1 MKPSNCTPSK
11 FLIEIFAALFKPS
24 SLLSCLFFIFC
35 FFFIL
40 QLQLNA
46 RASDVPDDLDYN
58 IEVTCSQ
65 PTATYHITESDCGS
79 NNGQIYADAYGG
91 GAHEHYYAL
100 AGYNYDGPWAT
111 YTWSNLAP
119 GDYTIY
125 ISSNPHDHSCQV
137 AYNIHVPEKTCAPS
151 CSPPTATYHVT
162 EADCGY
168 HNGQIYVDGTGG
180 GAHEHYYSIGGNYD
194 GPWATYKWSNLAPG
208 DYTIYISSNPQ
219 DHSCQVAYNIHVPE
233 KTCAPSCSPPT
244 ATYHVTESDCNSNNG
259 QIYVDGS
266 GGGANHHYYSI
277 GGNYDGPHASYTWS
291 NLAPGDYTV
300 YISSDP
306 HEQSCQVTYN
316 IHVPEKDCG
325 PSCSPPTATYHVTES
340 DCNSNNG
347 QIYVDGTGGGAI
359 YHYYSIGGNF
369 EGPLNSYTFNHLA
382 PGNYTVYISSDPHEQ
397 SCQVSY
403 PIHVP
408 EKDCGP
414 TCSPPTA
421 TFHVT
426 KADCG
431 YHNGQIYVDGF
442 GGGVNHHYY
451 SIGGNYYGPLD
462 TYTFRHLAPGSYTV
476 YISSDPHESSCQVFY
491 TIHVPEEDCGP
502 ATCQVDLGPD
512 LDFCAGLETC
522 QILSLSG
529 LDASNDAVN
538 EVNSG
543 NILIGNA
550 RLSIQQSF
558 NGSSVLDENEIT
570 SSQTTGALGISSGVS
585 HQGISNAHGGLAN
598 AMVNQYNFDV
608 PVCNLEIEIWDIDR
622 NDQMV
627 LTASGPNGPV
637 TYTFTDAGASVSVS
651 GNTFTSLAGAHNYPG
666 DGLPTLGK
674 FTIEFDDCVSQVQ
687 TEFYDIAHDEGNG
700 GSYSIVFNEGCTN
713 NTLETCQILSLSGL
727 DASND
732 AVNEVNSGHV
742 VIGNARLTIQQSFDG
757 SSVLDENEITSS
769 QTTGALGISSGVSHQ
784 GISNA
789 HGGLANAMV
798 NQYNF
803 DVPVCN
809 LEIEIWDIDR
819 NDEMVLTASGPN
831 GPVTYTVIDE
841 GASVSV
847 FGNTFTS
854 TAGANNYPGNGPATL
869 GKFTVVFDDCVT
881 QVQTL
886 YYDIA
891 DNEGDGGSYSIVFN
905 EGCTDGPL
913 ETGITLQPSFS
924 SQPECHPSS
933 LSYEWSTGS
942 TASTISVTQTGTYS
956 VTITDC
962 SGCVATDD
970 IVVTFG
976 PDSGTLTLDGDNPTV
991 VCGEDMAMISAT
1003 PDGNID
1009 VPAGFEVIYVL
1020 TEGAELVIIDVNATP
1035 DFNVPAPGEYTIHTL
1050 VYDPNTLD
1058 LNIVVFGTT
1067 TGFDVNG
1074 LLIQGGGQICA
1085 SLDVAGAP
1093 VVVETI
1099 GADSGTLTLDG
1110 NNPTVVCGGGMAMI
1124 SATPDGN
1131 IDVPAGFEVIYVLT
1145 EGAGLVIVGANP
1157 TPEFNVA
1164 ASGDYTIHTLV
1175 YDPNTLDLNIIVFG
1189 TTTGFDVN
1197 GLLIQG
1203 GGDICASLDVAG
1215 APVVVEIIDIDS
1227 GTLTLDGDNP
1237 TLVCDGDMA
1246 MISATPD
1253 GNINVPAGFEVIYV
1267 LTEGAGLVLIDANPT
1282 PEFNVAAPG
1291 DYTIHTLV
1299 YDPNTLDLNIIVFG
1313 TTTGFD
1319 VNGLLI
1325 QGGGD
1330 ICASLDVA
1338 GAPVVVETIPS
1349 GDAGLIAEGSANNCV
1364 VSGQSV
1370 LRNATLSGQVVPA
1383 GYRLVIILVDS
1394 NGNIVDV
1401 NSEPEF
1407 LISMTGDYSIH
1418 PVVYNPSVCDV
1429 NSINT
1434 VAELLECSCVA
1445 INLVGVPVS
1454 VQVCDENIVN
1464 CPEVLYV
1471 PGPNSAVAP
1480 GLYESSKTISSD
1492 GLIMSGS
1499 VEYSAGEEIQL
1510 MSGFEV
1516 MSGQEFNAHIEGCN
1530 PNQ

>member
-24 SLLSCLFFIFC
+24 SLLSCFFFIFC

-46 RASDVPDDLDYN
+46 KASDVPDDLDYN

-65 PTATYHITESDCGS
+65 PAATYHITESDCGS

-168 HNGQIYVDGTGG
+168 HNGQIYVDGSGG

-194 GPWATYKWSNLAPG
+194 GPWATYTWSNLAPG
-208 DYTIYISSNPQ
+208 DYTIYISSNPH

-291 NLAPGDYTV
+291 NLAPGDYKV

-347 QIYVDGTGGGAI
+347 QIYVDGTGGGAN
-359 YHYYSIGGNF
+359 YHYYSIGGNY
-369 EGPLNSYTFNHLA
+369 EGPYASHTFNHLA

-622 NDQMV
+622 ND
-627 LTASGPNGPV
+627 
-637 TYTFTDAGASVSVS
+637 
-651 GNTFTSLAGAHNYPG
+651 
-666 DGLPTLGK
+666 
-674 FTIEFDDCVSQVQ
+674 
-687 TEFYDIAHDEGNG
+687 
-700 GSYSIVFNEGCTN
+700 
-713 NTLETCQILSLSGL
+713 
-727 DASND
+727 
-732 AVNEVNSGHV
+732 
-742 VIGNARLTIQQSFDG
+742 
-757 SSVLDENEITSS
+757 
-769 QTTGALGISSGVSHQ
+769 
-784 GISNA
+784 
-789 HGGLANAMV
+789 
-798 NQYNF
+798 
-803 DVPVCN
+803 
-809 LEIEIWDIDR
+809 
-819 NDEMVLTASGPN
+819 EMVLTASGPN

-933 LSYEWSTGS
+933 LSYDWSTGS

-1020 TEGAELVIIDVNATP
+1020 TEGAELVIIDANATP

-1267 LTEGAGLVLIDANPT
+1267 LTEGAGLVLIDTNPT

-1383 GYRLVIILVDS
+1383 GDRLVIILVDS

-1418 PVVYNPSVCDV
+1418 PVVYNPSVCDI
-1429 NSINT
+1429 NSVNT